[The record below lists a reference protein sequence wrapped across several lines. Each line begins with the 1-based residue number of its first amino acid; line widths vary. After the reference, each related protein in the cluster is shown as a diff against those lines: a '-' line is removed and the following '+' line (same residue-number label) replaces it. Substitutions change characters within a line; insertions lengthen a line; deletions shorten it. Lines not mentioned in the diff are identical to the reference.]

1 MKKFILIV
9 IFLFSTIKAV
19 DSIPFNIGEKLIYD
33 VSFAGIK
40 AGKAFLEVIDNGD
53 TSNIQIRF
61 VAKTSF
67 PFSTIYSIDDQI
79 DTWLDIKKLHTN
91 KIIKSINQ
99 GNYSKESETIIDY
112 DNFISITNNDT
123 IFINGY
129 LYDPYSLFYVL
140 RTKSLIIGK
149 TTTINTFT
157 GKKITPIQIIT
168 KSKEKINTIVG
179 PFDCL
184 VVKPFREGSTLLKN
198 KGDMMIWFSNDEKR
212 IPIQI
217 RIKLQYGSMLL
228 KINEINL

>member
-1 MKKFILIV
+1 MKKFIIIV
-9 IFLFSTIKAV
+9 IFLFSII
-19 DSIPFNIGEKLIYD
+19 D
-33 VSFAGIK
+33 AGIK

-129 LYDPYSLFYVL
+129 VYDPYCNF
-140 RTKSLIIGK
+140 IFI
-149 TTTINTFT
+149 
-157 GKKITPIQIIT
+157 
-168 KSKEKINTIVG
+168 
-179 PFDCL
+179 
-184 VVKPFREGSTLLKN
+184 
-198 KGDMMIWFSNDEKR
+198 
-212 IPIQI
+212 
-217 RIKLQYGSMLL
+217 
-228 KINEINL
+228 

>member
-19 DSIPFNIGEKLIYD
+19 DRIPFNIGEKLIYD

-99 GNYSKESETIIDY
+99 GNYSK
-112 DNFISITNNDT
+112 
-123 IFINGY
+123 
-129 LYDPYSLFYVL
+129 
-140 RTKSLIIGK
+140 
-149 TTTINTFT
+149 
-157 GKKITPIQIIT
+157 
-168 KSKEKINTIVG
+168 
-179 PFDCL
+179 
-184 VVKPFREGSTLLKN
+184 
-198 KGDMMIWFSNDEKR
+198 
-212 IPIQI
+212 
-217 RIKLQYGSMLL
+217 
-228 KINEINL
+228 